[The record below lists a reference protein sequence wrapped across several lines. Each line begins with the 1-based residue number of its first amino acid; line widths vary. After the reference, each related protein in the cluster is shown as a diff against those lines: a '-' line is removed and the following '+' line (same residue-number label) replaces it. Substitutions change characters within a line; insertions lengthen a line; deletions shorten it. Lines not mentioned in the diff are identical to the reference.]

1 MRSRTLLILLA
12 ITVPLSTAAPRTAM
26 ADAAT
31 CSAAKL
37 IGLSRATDALLGC
50 RARSAAR
57 ALAVDPTC
65 ATQVDDRLATA
76 FANAVALGGCATE
89 TDEQDVGLSLHAFD
103 DDLTTA
109 LVTSANP
116 DRCAAGKIR
125 ETLRRAKRELSCRR
139 NAAASGLAY
148 DPACPDGA
156 RVRLVNSFARRE
168 NRGTCLTTGDAPLV
182 ESLADDFLDHAAW
195 LIDGGAEAPAPT
207 GLAAVIVADDVNLTW
222 TAPDPGSG
230 LIEARVLR
238 RLNTP
243 PTGPFDGSAALVFAG
258 SGEAAA
264 DDLTGL
270 LPNTTTVARTW
281 HYAAF
286 ACDISDNCED
296 NGSHTTVAPTVVQV
310 LRAGGYV
317 VHWRHASADV
327 CSDATHLGTAETTAV
342 PDWWK
347 SCDDMCGTATARQLN
362 TAGEN
367 ESVAIGDAFATLG
380 ITVGRVLSSEFC
392 RNLGTAVLM
401 DFGPTIEE
409 SQDITYFVYD
419 EAERCNNSFALLGE
433 VPTAGT
439 NTALIGHAG
448 FTCPP
453 LSQLAWA
460 EAAIYKPDGMGGATF
475 IERVLANAWLT
486 LP

>member
-1 MRSRTLLILLA
+1 MHPRSLLVLA
-12 ITVPLSTAAPRTAM
+12 ALALSTAAPRVAN
-26 ADAAT
+26 ADAAA

-37 IGLSRATDALLGC
+37 IGLSRAADGLLAC
-50 RARSAAR
+50 RSRSAAK
-57 ALAVDPTC
+57 AVAVDPAC
-65 ATQVDDRLATA
+65 AVQVDDRLADA
-76 FANAVALGGCATE
+76 FADAVALGGCAIETE
-89 TDEQDVGLSLHAFD
+89 QEDVEVSLHEFD
-103 DDLTTA
+103 SDLAAA

-116 DRCAAGKIR
+116 DRCAAGKVR
-125 ETLRRAKRELSCRR
+125 ETLRRTKRELSCRR
-139 NAAASGLAY
+139 SAAAAGLAY
-148 DPACPDGA
+148 DPACADGA
-156 RVRLVNSFARRE
+156 RTRLVNGFARRE
-168 NRGTCLTTGDAPLV
+168 NRGTCLTTGDAALV
-182 ESLADDFLDHAAW
+182 EGLVDDFLDHAAW
-195 LIDGGAEAPAPT
+195 LIDGGPEGPSPS

-222 TAPDPGSG
+222 TAPGSG
-230 LIEARVLR
+230 LTEARVLR
-238 RLNTP
+238 RLNAP
-243 PTGPFDGSAALVFAG
+243 PTGPFDGSSTLVFAG
-258 SGEAAA
+258 GGEAAT
-264 DDLTGL
+264 DDLTEL

-281 HYAAF
+281 HYAVYG
-286 ACDISDNCED
+286 CDISDNCED
-296 NGSHTTVAPTVVQV
+296 AGSHTTLAPTVVQV

-362 TAGEN
+362 TTGEN
-367 ESVAIGDAFATLG
+367 ESVAIGDAFATLD
-380 ITVGRVLSSEFC
+380 IPVGRVVSSEFC
-392 RNLGTAVLM
+392 RNVGTALLM
-401 DFGPTIEE
+401 DFGPTIEQ